1 MIITL
6 LKKYGISIALCAF
19 ILVLCFMDT
28 AELPDA
34 PMTNFDKLV
43 HLLMFMGLSGVV
55 FFDNTN
61 YLRTAVSRQRIF
73 WSSFS
78 FPVVFSG
85 AIEIMQEYLT
95 TTRTGDWMDFLFDTI
110 GAFIGL
116 VICVLINH
124 SLRTKERKR

>member
-6 LKKYGISIALCAF
+6 LKKYRFSIALCAL
-19 ILVLCFMDT
+19 ILILCFIDT

-43 HLLMFMGLSGVV
+43 HLLMFMGLGGVV

-61 YLRTAVSRQRIF
+61 YLRQPVSRQRIF
-73 WSSFS
+73 RSSFL
-78 FPVVFSG
+78 FPTMFSG
-85 AIEIMQEYLT
+85 AIEIMQEYWT

-116 VICVLINH
+116 AGCVLINH
-124 SLRTKERKR
+124 RLRTKERKR